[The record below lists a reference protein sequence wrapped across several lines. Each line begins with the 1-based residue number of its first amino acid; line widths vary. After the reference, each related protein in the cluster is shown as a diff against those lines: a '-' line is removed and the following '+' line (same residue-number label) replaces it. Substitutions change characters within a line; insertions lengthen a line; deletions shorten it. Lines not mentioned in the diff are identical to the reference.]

1 MEAVTYCLTFLG
13 KALAYASYIVDP
25 EVFILGG
32 GVSRAGEYMLRI
44 VEKVYHEN
52 AQMSDSF
59 AQVRLAA
66 LGNDAGIIGCAG
78 AAILADK

>member
-1 MEAVTYCLTFLG
+1 
-13 KALAYASYIVDP
+13 
-25 EVFILGG
+25 
-32 GVSRAGEYMLRI
+32 MLHI

-59 AQVRLAA
+59 AEVRLAT